1 MLTPKTVH
9 NVEVLMQC
17 HLSSTNGAQFNTT
30 GLMGNCRQE
39 AKSTAASS
47 RVPWILFFF
56 FTSLVLVVWLYL
68 FYNLRHCGPC
78 FSSSKEERKEK
89 GSSSEPKRQAT
100 LLRKGGGLSLNELG
114 LGAAGRGCAAL
125 A

>member
-9 NVEVLMQC
+9 KVEVLMQC

-56 FTSLVLVVWLYL
+56 YIT
-68 FYNLRHCGPC
+68 G
-78 FSSSKEERKEK
+78 FSSLAVFILQPASLQ
-89 GSSSEPKRQAT
+89 S
-100 LLRKGGGLSLNELG
+100 LLQLQ
-114 LGAAGRGCAAL
+114 
-125 A
+125 